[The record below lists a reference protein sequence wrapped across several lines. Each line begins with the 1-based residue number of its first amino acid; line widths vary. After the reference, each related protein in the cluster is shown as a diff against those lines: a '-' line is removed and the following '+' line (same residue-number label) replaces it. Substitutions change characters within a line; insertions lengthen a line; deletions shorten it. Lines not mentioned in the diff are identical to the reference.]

1 MRDYLGKIQFETIDD
16 NNGRARKTKEQ
27 YLVEAFD
34 ISDAEKKL
42 KDMFKDSMAEVSVIS
57 VAESPIMGIVR

>member
-1 MRDYLGKIQFETIDD
+1 
-16 NNGRARKTKEQ
+16 
-27 YLVEAFD
+27 LVEAFD

-42 KDMFKDSMAEVSVIS
+42 KDMFKDSMSDVSVIS

>member
-1 MRDYLGKIQFETIDD
+1 MRYYLGKIQFETIDD
-16 NNGRARKTKEQ
+16 NNGRTRKTKEQ

-42 KDMFKDSMAEVSVIS
+42 KDMFKDSMSDVSVIS